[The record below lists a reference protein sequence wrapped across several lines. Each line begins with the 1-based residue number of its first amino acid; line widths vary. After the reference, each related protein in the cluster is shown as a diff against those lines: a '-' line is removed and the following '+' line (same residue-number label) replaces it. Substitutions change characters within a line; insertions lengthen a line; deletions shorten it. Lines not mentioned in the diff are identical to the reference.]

1 LTLEKIGVSP
11 NVPRNSPMPMHA
23 FVNINTPNELDNIA
37 SSSSLFIES
46 LMVLCNLVHYK
57 LKLANDKVERLILM
71 LKKSKL
77 KSHLAQHNFL
87 HAK

>member
-1 LTLEKIGVSP
+1 
-11 NVPRNSPMPMHA
+11 MPT
-23 FVNINTPNELDNIA
+23 FFNRTTPNEVDNIA

-57 LKLANDKVERLILM
+57 LKLAKDKVEHLILM